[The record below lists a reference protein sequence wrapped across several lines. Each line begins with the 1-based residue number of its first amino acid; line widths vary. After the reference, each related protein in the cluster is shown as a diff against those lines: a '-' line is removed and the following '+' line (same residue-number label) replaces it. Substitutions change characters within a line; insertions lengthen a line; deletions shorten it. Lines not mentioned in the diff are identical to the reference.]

1 MRLSII
7 PDDKMVVLNGIGLCV
22 EFACDPTIHAVQWDE
37 SSGHIEYKNS
47 TIKQIDSVNEFQSI
61 IDLYEQAKEN
71 NNRIIQNIELLHS
84 NMEKSMNDRLPY
96 IKERVKK
103 YGPVKDQLDMIYWDS
118 KNGTK
123 HWEDFIDDIKS
134 QHPKQEG

>member
-7 PDDKMVVLNGIGLCV
+7 PDDKMVVLNGIGFCV
-22 EFACDPTIHAVQWDE
+22 EFEYDPAIHAVQWDE
-37 SSGHIEYKNS
+37 SSGHIEYKNG

-61 IDLYEQAKEN
+61 IDLYEQVKEKN
-71 NNRIIQNIELLHS
+71 NKIIQDIELNHS

-96 IKERVKK
+96 VKERVKK
-103 YGPVKDQLDMIYWDS
+103 YGTVKDQLDMMYWDS

-123 HWEDFIDDIKS
+123 HWEQFIDDIKS
-134 QHPKQEG
+134 QHPKE